1 MNLPS
6 PDVRLTLTSLSYR
19 QDDGSGE
26 EWSFDAL
33 RLDELNLIVGKN
45 ATGKSRVLRVISGIA
60 QCIAGRTG
68 RFSMGE
74 WSMEFTDSAG
84 QRWRYEV
91 SMAPKGVSHEALWC
105 DGDPLLTVGADGT
118 GTIFNAEAHKHLK
131 TQAPTD
137 RLLVNAKQD
146 ALQHPFIEPLIGWA
160 VGVHLILFGSSM
172 AKDNAFLMLDSVAQ
186 NDLRPSSQNPHE
198 VVALVRDGQAR
209 FGGDFASE
217 IVADMV
223 DVGFPLVE
231 VDVLPTKQAVVSSP
245 LDAKLDAKLL
255 QVHVIEEGV
264 SSPLNQTELSQGMW
278 RSLCTIILLHYA
290 LRAERPSILLI
301 DDIGEGLDYE
311 RANGLIQTIMRRVK
325 DSQTQVVF
333 TSNDRQVMNAVPLEA
348 WHVLM
353 RKGGK
358 VTIYDQHNA
367 ADRFAEFKY
376 TGLNNF
382 DLLSSGFLEEGAVSA
397 EAEIS

>member
-19 QDDGSGE
+19 EDDGSGA

-33 RLDELNLIVGKN
+33 RLDELNLIVGRN
-45 ATGKSRVLRVISGIA
+45 AAGKSRVLRVISNLA
-60 QCIAGRTG
+60 RCIAGRAAP
-68 RFSMGE
+68 FASGE
-74 WSMEFTDSAG
+74 WSLTFIDSAG
-84 QRWRYEV
+84 NQWRYEV
-91 SMAPKGVSHEALWC
+91 SMRTAEVTHEALWC
-105 DGDPLLTVGADGT
+105 GVEPLLSVGADGT
-118 GTIFNAEAHKHLK
+118 GTIFNAEAQKHLK

-146 ALQHPFIEPLIGWA
+146 ALQHPFIEPLMGWA
-160 VGVHLILFGSSM
+160 EGVHHILFGSSM
-172 AKDNAFLMLDSVAQ
+172 AKENAILEKESAQ
-186 NDLRPSSQNPHE
+186 PAQARPSSRNPHE
-198 VVALVRDGQAR
+198 VVALLRDGQAR
-209 FGGDFASE
+209 FGANFTSE

-223 DVGFPLVE
+223 DVGFPLVK
-231 VDVLPTKQAVVSSP
+231 VDVLPMKQAVVSSP
-245 LDAKLDAKLL
+245 LDAKLL
-255 QVHVIEEGV
+255 QVHVVEDGV

-290 LRAERPSILLI
+290 LRAERPSILLV

-311 RANGLIQTIMRRVK
+311 RASGLIQTIMRRVK

-382 DLLSSGFLEEGAVSA
+382 DLLSSGFLEEGAGSA
-397 EAEIS
+397 DAELV

>member
-1 MNLPS
+1 VLAMNLPS

-19 QDDGSGE
+19 QGDGSGE
-26 EWSFDAL
+26 VWSFDAL

-68 RFSMGE
+68 RFGMGE
-74 WSMEFTDSAG
+74 WSMAFSDSAG
-84 QRWRYEV
+84 HQWRYEV
-91 SMAPKGVSHEALWC
+91 SMRASEVSHEALWC
-105 DGDPLLTVGADGT
+105 DEAPLLSVGLDGT
-118 GTIFNAEAHKHLK
+118 GTIFNAEAQKHLK

-146 ALQHPFIEPLIGWA
+146 ALQHPFIEPLMGWA
-160 VGVHLILFGSSM
+160 EGVHHILFGSSM
-172 AKDNAFLMLDSVAQ
+172 AKDNAFLELESAQ
-186 NDLRPSSQNPHE
+186 SSQLRPSSQNPNE
-198 VVALVRDGQAR
+198 VVALLRDGQAR
-209 FGGDFASE
+209 FGANFTSE
-217 IVADMV
+217 IVSDMV
-223 DVGFPLVE
+223 DVGFPLAE
-231 VDVLPTKQAVVSSP
+231 VKVLPMKQAVVSS
-245 LDAKLDAKLL
+245 AIDAKLL
-255 QVHVIEEGV
+255 QVHVVEDGV

-290 LRAERPSILLI
+290 LRAERPSILLV

-311 RANGLIQTIMRRVK
+311 RASGLIQTIMRRVK

-358 VTIYDQHNA
+358 VTIYDKHNA
-367 ADRFAEFKY
+367 ADRFADFKY

-382 DLLSSGFLEEGAVSA
+382 DLLSSGFLEEGVVSA
-397 EAEIS
+397 EAEIA